1 MNDHTRGPGCTL
13 SHRVPPEPPCSKP
26 IRIYSPFQWQTEQ
39 RLDSWIAVPERD
51 DANTSDRSTLPPPQL
66 RSACIQSLLPA
77 SQILTYLNK
86 QPKFLT
92 SVLQVNR
99 LCGLTWCSDPG
110 CPRPKSRR
118 GQWGAASGALP
129 GALGRWASSL
139 VHGQDSGPGTPVT
152 EDPASGLLRS
162 AEGHS
167 RILELPAALGS
178 WPSPDQSWPLSTRG
192 RRPRA

>member
-1 MNDHTRGPGCTL
+1 MRTHLTAAPSRP
-13 SHRVPPEPPCSKP
+13 H
-26 IRIYSPFQWQTEQ
+26 
-39 RLDSWIAVPERD
+39 
-51 DANTSDRSTLPPPQL
+51 QL

-99 LCGLTWCSDPG
+99 LCRLTWCSDPG

-118 GQWGAASGALP
+118 RQWGAA

-139 VHGQDSGPGTPVT
+139 VHGQDSGPGSPVT

-167 RILELPAALGS
+167 RILQLPAALGS
-178 WPSPDQSWPLSTRG
+178 WSSPAQSWPLSPRG